1 MCGIAGL
8 VGARFTN
15 ARELLSSMLSEQ
27 AHRGPDGQGI
37 WASQEGAGVWLGH
50 RRLSILDLSEAAA
63 QPMVDHSGNY
73 VLTYNGEIYNYLE
86 VRAELQSL
94 GVEFRSDGDT
104 EVLLAAYKQWG

>member
-37 WASQEGAGVWLGH
+37 WASQEGRESGWH
-50 RRLSILDLSEAAA
+50 RRLSILDWWP
-63 QPMVDHSGNY
+63 Q
-73 VLTYNGEIYNYLE
+73 
-86 VRAELQSL
+86 RA
-94 GVEFRSDGDT
+94 DGHIR
-104 EVLLAAYKQWG
+104 GM